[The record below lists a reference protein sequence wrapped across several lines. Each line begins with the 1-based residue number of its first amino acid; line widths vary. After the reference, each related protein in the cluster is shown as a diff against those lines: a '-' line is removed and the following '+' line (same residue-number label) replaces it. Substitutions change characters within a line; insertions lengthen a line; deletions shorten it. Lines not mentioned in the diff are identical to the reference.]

1 MSYHMLES
9 ILGTKTREL
18 ILQYVN
24 CFESGYAREIAKYL
38 NLSLPSVQKQL
49 NNFEDD
55 GVMLSKMKGRTKEFF
70 FNPRY
75 AFLNEVK
82 TLLDKARLFYK
93 PEQKKLFEMQR
104 KRPRRPGKPL

>member
-1 MSYHMLES
+1 MLES

-49 NNFEDD
+49 NNLWPLEINSN
-55 GVMLSKMKGRTKEFF
+55 L
-70 FNPRY
+70 
-75 AFLNEVK
+75 LNRENLMNCLPVVLEK
-82 TLLDKARLFYK
+82 I
-93 PEQKKLFEMQR
+93 
-104 KRPRRPGKPL
+104 